1 MAESDGQG
9 TGHGAGQ
16 GTGHGAGQGAAQA
29 SHSTSRSRPGQRRV
43 TQWMRDYVRLPGIP
57 DEYIAQDGAPR
68 AVWTRFFEA
77 FATLSPADIER
88 RFGAADRHLREA
100 GVTYRAPGESAER
113 LWPLSHLP
121 LLIDESEWQQLSAG
135 IAQRAELLERV
146 LRDLYGEG
154 RLVAEGAIP
163 AAAIAGSS
171 EYLRPVCGLKPPG
184 GRYLSLYAADVGRGP
199 DGRWW
204 VLGDRTQAPSGAG
217 YALENRL
224 VLSRAFASLYKS
236 MNVERVAPFF
246 EAFRDSLRAGADR
259 DEPRIGVLTPGSFSE
274 TYFEHATLARYLGFL
289 LVEGDDLA
297 VSGDRIYIR
306 TVAGLKRLDVLLRR
320 VDSNSLDPLELDASS
335 HLGVPGLIDVLRKDG
350 AVVANMPGS
359 GVLEARALL
368 GFLPSLSRR
377 FFGEDLKMPHIAT
390 WWCGQKAA
398 REEVLSRLDELAIE
412 GAYGPGVPGFAS
424 HGPVIAS
431 ELSAA
436 ERGRLVDLI
445 NERGID
451 FVGQELVRLSTM
463 PVWDQGRI
471 TPRPFVLRVFAAAT
485 ADGGWTIMPGGF
497 CRIAEKLDARA
508 VSMGDGARAA
518 DVWVVSDKEVST
530 RTLLPAT
537 DTVRIRRIAGVLP
550 SRAADNLFW
559 LGRYLERA
567 EATLRL
573 VRALGTLQRDPGKG
587 SSGLTQSAERIQRM
601 LVAWGAVS
609 QASRTQA
616 ARVAAEALQGEERFG
631 SALSLVRSAQRA
643 ATSLR
648 ERLSPDAWQ
657 VITEMTGRLAE
668 EVDDDDGVV
677 SAAELTLQELASF
690 AGLSQENMNR
700 AAGWRF
706 LKMGHRVERAIN
718 TARFARQFAYD
729 EASGEDLDVLLTLVD
744 CQITYRSRYLVGPV
758 LAPVRDLVVLDSY
771 NPRSVAFQVEDLNGH
786 IASLPALKESGLIE
800 RPQRLA
806 VALQAML
813 TTAEA
818 GALDTKTLFALEQDL
833 LGLADAIGSHY
844 FPHGPN
850 ASRPEKLTGL
860 A

>member
-1 MAESDGQG
+1 MADTTGQG
-9 TGHGAGQ
+9 MSEQVGQ
-16 GTGHGAGQGAAQA
+16 GSGPAGKA
-29 SHSTSRSRPGQRRV
+29 RPGARRV
-43 TQWMRDYVRLPGIP
+43 AQWTRDYIRLPGIP
-57 DEYIAQDGAPR
+57 DEYIAQDGTPR
-68 AVWTRFFEA
+68 AVWTRFFDA
-77 FATLSPADIER
+77 FAALAPADIER

-100 GVTYRAPGESAER
+100 GVSYRAPGDGAER

-121 LLIDESEWQQLSAG
+121 LLIDEADWQQLSAG
-135 IAQRAELLERV
+135 IVQRAQLLELV

-163 AAAIAGSS
+163 AAAIAGSA
-171 EYLRPVCGLKPPG
+171 EYLRQVCGIKPPG
-184 GRYLSLYAADVGRGP
+184 GRYLTIYAADVGRGP

-224 VLSRAFASLYKS
+224 VLSRAFTSLYKS

-246 EAFRDSLRAGADR
+246 EAFRDSLRAIADR
-259 DEPRIGVLTPGSFSE
+259 DEPRIGLLTPGSFSE

-297 VSGDRIYIR
+297 VSGDRIHIR

-350 AVVANMPGS
+350 VVVANMPGS
-359 GVLEARALL
+359 GVLESRALL

-398 REEVLSRLDELAIE
+398 REEVLSRLDAVAIE
-412 GAYGPGVPGFAS
+412 GAYGKGVPGFES
-424 HGPVIAS
+424 NGPVLPSQLPAS
-431 ELSAA
+431 ERERLISAIK
-436 ERGRLVDLI
+436 D
-445 NERGID
+445 RGID
-451 FVGQELVRLSTM
+451 FVGQEMVRLSTM

-471 TPRPFVLRVFAAAT
+471 APRPFVLRVFAAAT
-485 ADGGWTIMPGGF
+485 PDGWTIMPGGF
-497 CRIAEKLDARA
+497 CRIAEQLDARA

-518 DVWVVSDKEVST
+518 DVWVVSDKAVSAT
-530 RTLLPAT
+530 TLLPAS
-537 DTVRIRRIAGVLP
+537 DTVRIRRIAGVVP

-559 LGRYLERA
+559 LGRNLERA
-567 EATLRL
+567 EATLQL
-573 VRALGTLQRDPGKG
+573 VRALVTQQRDPGKG
-587 SSGLTQSAERIQRM
+587 SSGLQHAAERIQRL

-609 QASRTQA
+609 QASRTQTA
-616 ARVAAEALQGEERFG
+616 KVAAEALQSEERFG
-631 SALSLVRSAQRA
+631 SALSLVRSAQRT

-657 VITEMTGRLAE
+657 VITEMTERLAQEVE
-668 EVDDDDGVV
+668 EDDGVV

-690 AGLSQENMNR
+690 AGLAQENMNR

-706 LKMGHRVERAIN
+706 LEMGRRAERAIN
-718 TARFARQFAYD
+718 TVRFGRQFAYD
-729 EASGEDLDVLLTLVD
+729 EATMEDLDILLTLAD
-744 CQITYRSRYLVGPV
+744 CQITYRSRYLLGPM
-758 LAPVRDLVVLDSY
+758 LAPVRDLVVLDPY
-771 NPRSVAFQVEDLNGH
+771 NPRSVAFQVQALNEH
-786 IASLPALKESGLIE
+786 IASLPALRETGIIE

-806 VALQAML
+806 VAVQATL

-818 GALDTKTLFALEQDL
+818 TALDTKTLFALEQDL
-833 LGLADAIGSHY
+833 LQLADAIGSHY

>member
-1 MAESDGQG
+1 MADS
-9 TGHGAGQ
+9 
-16 GTGHGAGQGAAQA
+16 AGQGASEGTGSPA
-29 SHSTSRSRPGQRRV
+29 SRTRPGHRRV
-43 TQWMRDYVRLPGIP
+43 AQWTRDYVRLPGIP
-57 DEYIAQDGAPR
+57 DEYIAQDGTPR
-68 AVWTRFFEA
+68 AVWSRFFDA
-77 FATLSPADIER
+77 FAALAPADIER

-100 GVTYRAPGESAER
+100 GVSYRAPGESADR

-121 LLIDESEWQQLSAG
+121 LLIDEAEWQQLAAG
-135 IAQRAELLERV
+135 IVQRAELLELV
-146 LRDLYGEG
+146 LRDIYGEG

-163 AAAIAGSS
+163 AAAIAGSA
-171 EYLRPVCGLKPPG
+171 EYLRPVCGIKPPG

-204 VLGDRTQAPSGAG
+204 VLGDRTQAPSGSG

-246 EAFRDSLRAGADR
+246 EAFRDALRASADR
-259 DEPRIGVLTPGSFSE
+259 DEPRIGVLTPGAFSE

-297 VSGDRIYIR
+297 VSGDRIHIR

-320 VDSNSLDPLELDASS
+320 VDSNFLDPLELDASS

-350 AVVANMPGS
+350 VVVANMPGS

-368 GFLPSLSRR
+368 GFLPSLCRR
-377 FFGEDLKMPHIAT
+377 FFGEELKMPHIAT

-398 REEVLSRLDELAIE
+398 REEVLSRLDQVAIE
-412 GAYGPGVPGFAS
+412 GAYGHGVPGFQS
-424 HGPVIAS
+424 NGPVLAA
-431 ELSAA
+431 ELSSTERERLKAA
-436 ERGRLVDLI
+436 I

-451 FVGQELVRLSTM
+451 YVGQELVRLSTM

-485 ADGGWTIMPGGF
+485 PHGWALMPGGF
-497 CRIAEKLDARA
+497 CRIAEQPDARA

-518 DVWVVSDKEVST
+518 DVWVVSDKQVAA
-530 RTLLPAT
+530 RTLLPAS
-537 DTVRIRRIAGVLP
+537 DSVRIRRIAGVLP

-573 VRALGTLQRDPGKG
+573 VRALGMQQRDAVKG
-587 SSGLTQSAERIQRM
+587 SPNQMHAVERIQRL
-601 LVAWGAVS
+601 LVTWGAAS
-609 QASRTQA
+609 QASRTQPA
-616 ARVAAEALQGEERFG
+616 KVIAEALQGEERFG
-631 SALSLVRSAQRA
+631 SALSLLRSAQRTA
-643 ATSLR
+643 ISLR

-657 VITEMTGRLAE
+657 VITEMTERLAH
-668 EVDDDDGVV
+668 EVEDDDGIV

-690 AGLSQENMNR
+690 AGLAQENMNR

-706 LKMGHRVERAIN
+706 LEMGRRAERAIN
-718 TARFARQFAYD
+718 TTRFARQFAYD
-729 EASGEDLDVLLTLVD
+729 EAGEEDLDVLLTLVD
-744 CQITYRSRYLVGPV
+744 CQITYRSRYLVASL
-758 LAPVRDLVVLDSY
+758 LAPVRDLAVLDPY
-771 NPRSVAFQVEDLNGH
+771 NPRSVAFQVQALTEH
-786 IASLPALKESGLIE
+786 ILSLPALRESGLIE

-806 VALQAML
+806 VAVQATL

-818 GALDTKTLFALEQDL
+818 ATLDTKTLFALEQDL
-833 LGLADAIGSHY
+833 LNLADAIGLHY